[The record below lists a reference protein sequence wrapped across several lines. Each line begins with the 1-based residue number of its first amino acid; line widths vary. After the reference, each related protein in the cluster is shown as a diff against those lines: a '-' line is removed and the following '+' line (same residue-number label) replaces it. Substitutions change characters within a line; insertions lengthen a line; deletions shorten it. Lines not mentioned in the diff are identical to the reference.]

1 MRELRQHIERDR
13 LLWQSLC
20 DKIDPSRS
28 TVPEEVR
35 LAIKMP
41 NEVWIES
48 HQSCTGEVRGDW
60 IIGENDFAEMPM
72 SSV

>member
-1 MRELRQHIERDR
+1 MRELRQYIERNR
-13 LLWQSLC
+13 LLWQSLR
-20 DKIDPSRS
+20 DKIDPSWR

-35 LAIKMP
+35 RAIKMP
-41 NEVWIES
+41 NEAWIES